1 MEDRVIPVSHSDK
14 LLFPD
19 SGITKAGLA
28 DYYQRIAPIMLP
40 FLENRPI
47 TLKHHPRGVEEPGY
61 YRKNIPKD
69 FPGYLKRV
77 AVPRHTGNDC
87 PDVQMA
93 TIDEADDLRFLTG
106 QNVIE
111 YHLCTAQVGALNN
124 PDQLIINLDPH
135 DCDFFRV
142 RTVALFIKDVLQDMG
157 IASFPKL
164 SGRDGL
170 HLHIPVKPDA
180 AYETIRPWLK
190 QLVDR
195 ICDDI
200 PRLATHEH
208 LKRKRGARVYVGIAS
223 NSYAQ
228 CIVAPYSVRA
238 QRGAPIAAPV
248 SWLEIASQKIF
259 PGQIHVGNI
268 FRRLSH
274 RTEPWANM
282 RLAAPSAAALCR

>member
-1 MEDRVIPVSHSDK
+1 MEDRAIPVSHSDK
-14 LLFPD
+14 VLFPGI
-19 SGITKAGLA
+19 GITKGDLA

-40 FLENRPI
+40 FLENRPM
-47 TLKHHPRGVEEPGY
+47 TLKHHPRGIGEPGY
-61 YRKNIPKD
+61 YRKNIPND

-77 AVPRHTGNDC
+77 AVPRQIDTDG

-124 PDQLIINLDPH
+124 PDQLVINLDPH

-142 RTVALFIKDVLQDMG
+142 RTVALFIKDELQAMG

-164 SGRDGL
+164 SGRTGL

-180 AYETIRPWLK
+180 SYDAVRPWLRR
-190 QLVDR
+190 LVDR
-195 ICDDI
+195 ICKEI

-208 LKRKRGARVYVGIAS
+208 LKRNRGSRVYVGIAS

-228 CIVAPYSVRA
+228 CIAAPYSVRA
-238 QRGAPIAAPV
+238 QPGAPIAAPV
-248 SWLEIASQKIF
+248 SWLEIASQKVF

-274 RTEPWANM
+274 RTEPWANI
-282 RLAAPSAAALCR
+282 RLDAPSAADLCR